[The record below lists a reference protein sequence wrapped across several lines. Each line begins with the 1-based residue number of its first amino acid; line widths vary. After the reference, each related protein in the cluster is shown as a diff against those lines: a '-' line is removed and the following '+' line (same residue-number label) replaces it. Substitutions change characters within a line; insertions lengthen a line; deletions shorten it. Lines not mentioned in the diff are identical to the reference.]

1 MSNTQL
7 RTGNG
12 AAPTGDATPAEPV
25 DLDDVFDVLG
35 NARRRAALR
44 RVAEGSA
51 LSQGELAE
59 AIAAEENGVPIEAV
73 TAAQRKRVYVSLYQ
87 AHLPRLD
94 EAGAIAFDRHRG
106 SVEPGPRMDT
116 YLSYLERCE
125 AVDGSGPA
133 SRSSGTRLR
142 LAAGVGV
149 GVGLCVGA
157 VAGAVLG
164 PAGLALGGLALLGAA
179 AGALVLG

>member
-1 MSNTQL
+1 MSDTQYQ
-7 RTGNG
+7 TGNG
-12 AAPTGDATPAEPV
+12 AAPTGGATPADPV
-25 DLDDVFDVLG
+25 HLDDVFDVLG

-59 AIAAEENGVPIEAV
+59 AIAAEENAVPIEAV

-87 AHLPRLD
+87 IHLPRLD
-94 EAGAIAFDRHRG
+94 EAGAVAFDRHRG
-106 SVEPGPRMDT
+106 RVEPGPHAET

-125 AVDGSGPA
+125 VADGSEPG
-133 SRSSGTRLR
+133 SRPSGTRL
-142 LAAGVGV
+142 GVVVGV
-149 GVGLCVGA
+149 GIGLAVGA

-164 PAGLALGGLALLGAA
+164 PAGLALGGLALLGTV